1 MLRVEE
7 EISQLE
13 ANLAE
18 LEMQLQN
25 PPDDAKKVVQLG
37 KKYSEVQSA
46 LSQHMHLWEE
56 LALQLDRV

>member
-13 ANLAE
+13 ANLAAI
-18 LEMQLQN
+18 EMQLQN
-25 PPDDAKKVVQLG
+25 PPDDAKKVVQWG

-46 LSQHMHLWEE
+46 LSQHMQLWEE